1 MAIKK
6 YIADKDNTITNAFEA
21 DLSTRGTGSNMGAS
35 DILEVFSIYGQALQP
50 SSSVGNGS
58 GDSSELSRIL
68 LQFPVNNIS
77 ADRTNEV
84 IPESGSVDFYL
95 KLYNA
100 RHGQTTPK
108 EVILTVSPVSKT
120 WEEGFG
126 LDMDEYKDITRDRE
140 GSNWMNSASGTIWT
154 EPGGDYLTSSVV
166 TKTLEKGTEDLEVNI
181 TELVEE
187 WISSDGYTNYGI
199 GVKLDETQEAYFSSS
214 TGGTTG
220 SVLHNVAGAK
230 RSFYTKRFFGR
241 GTEFF
246 FKRPTVEARWDS
258 STKDQRGNS
267 FYSSSLASDT
277 ENINTLYFY
286 NYFRGQLRN
295 IPRIDSNGSPIY
307 VKLYRDDNEGSPT
320 GTPVTLVQSEYVT
333 STNQTVVT
341 GGYVSTGVYSA
352 SFALT
357 AGLSPD
363 KTLHDVW
370 FSGSSEGATL
380 FTGSFSPIELKS
392 SNYKPYPEY
401 VTNITNL
408 KSKYHV
414 SENPTFRLFIRER
427 DWDPTIY
434 TKAVSTPDSK
444 VIEDGYYKIFRVVDN
459 LEIIDY
465 GTGSA
470 LSPQSDGT
478 AGSYTRMSY
487 DVSGSYFD
495 IDMSLLETGYMY
507 GVKLAY
513 FVNGSYIE
521 QPETF
526 KFRVD
531 ELEKQ

>member
-6 YIADKDNTITNAFEA
+6 YTANKDNTVTNAFEA
-21 DLSTRGTGSNMGAS
+21 NLVSRGTGSNMGAS
-35 DILEVFSIYGQALQP
+35 DVLEVFSIYGQAIQP
-50 SSSVGNGS
+50 SSSIGEGS
-58 GDSSELSRIL
+58 SQTSELARVL
-68 LQFPVNNIS
+68 LEFPISDIS
-77 ADRTNEV
+77 ADRTSET
-84 IPESGSVDFYL
+84 IPVSGSVDFYL

-108 EVILTVSPVSKT
+108 SIKLVVSPVSRT

-140 GSNWMNSASGTIWT
+140 GSNWMNSASGTVWT
-154 EPGGDYLTSSVV
+154 TPGGDYLTSSVI
-166 TKTLEKGTEDLEVNI
+166 TKTLEKGIEDLEINI
-181 TELVEE
+181 TEIVEE
-187 WISSDGYTNYGI
+187 WISSDGYTNYGLGI
-199 GVKLDETQEAYFSSS
+199 KLDETQEAYFSSS
-214 TGGTTG
+214 NGSVTG
-220 SVLHNVAGAK
+220 SVLHNTAGAK
-230 RSFYTKRFFGR
+230 RSFYTKKFFGK

-246 FKRPTVEARWDS
+246 FRKPTIEARWDS

-267 FYSSSLASDT
+267 FYSSSLASAT

-295 IPRIDSNGSPIY
+295 IPGIDSKGSPIY
-307 VKLYRDDNEGSPT
+307 VKLYRDDNEGNPT
-320 GTPVTLVQSEYVT
+320 GTAVTLVQSEYVT

-357 AGLSPD
+357 GGTSAD
-363 KTLHDVW
+363 TAMHDIW
-370 FSGSSEGATL
+370 FSGSQYGTTL
-380 FTGSFSPIELKS
+380 FTGSFKPTSLKS
-392 SNYKPYPEY
+392 LNYKAFPEY

-408 KSKYHV
+408 KSKYHT
-414 SENPTFRLFIRER
+414 SEKPTFRLFIREKN
-427 DWDPTIY
+427 WNPTIY
-434 TKAVSTPDSK
+434 TKATATQDSK
-444 VIEDGYYKIFRVVDN
+444 IIEDGYYKVFRVVDN

-470 LSPQSDGT
+470 LSPQSEDS
-478 AGSYTRMSY
+478 AGSFTRMSY

-495 IDMSLLETGYMY
+495 LDTSILEPGYMY
-507 GVKLAY
+507 GMRLAY

-526 KFRVD
+526 KFRVE